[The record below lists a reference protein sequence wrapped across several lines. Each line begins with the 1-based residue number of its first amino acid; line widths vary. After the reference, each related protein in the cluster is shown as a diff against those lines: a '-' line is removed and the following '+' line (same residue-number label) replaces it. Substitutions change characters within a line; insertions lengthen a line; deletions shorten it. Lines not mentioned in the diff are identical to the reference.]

1 MTLIDI
7 SREIGTRPTD
17 RCPWCGTPITRA
29 KFIEIEGKIREQE
42 QKRSEEAE
50 ARLREDFQRRL
61 TVEKQAA
68 EKRATEA
75 VAKQVAAMT
84 AERDEAIKKIKEATA
99 REALLRKE
107 LEEQA
112 NQNTKRLMEEAQR
125 KYQQDLQK
133 QRLSLEKNYNQA
145 LLKQQAEGNRLREAQ
160 QKKLK
165 ELEQQLQRKTAYD
178 IGEGAEVEV
187 FDALRNAFQG
197 DLISRIPKADGGAD
211 IMHQVSYKGEVCG
224 RIVYDSKNRQGWQS
238 SYVTKLREDQIK
250 ARAEHAILPSSVFP
264 TGKKELFIKSGV
276 IVVNPARLVELVT
289 VVREAMI
296 KMYLLGL
303 SMKERATKMTEI
315 YKYIT
320 SEIHIRRLREIGQID
335 DDILELEVQEKKAHD
350 NVWKK
355 RGGLLVQLRNVLREH
370 ETEINAILERR
381 NPEMSDQPLSR

>member
-1 MTLIDI
+1 MTLIDV

-17 RCPWCGTPITRA
+17 RCPWCGNSISRS
-29 KFIEIEGKIREQE
+29 KFIEIEGRIREQE
-42 QKRSEEAE
+42 QKKSQEAE
-50 ARLREDFQRRL
+50 ARLRENFQRQL
-61 TVEKQAA
+61 TAEKQVA
-68 EKRATEA
+68 EKRAAEA

-84 AERDEAIKKIKEATA
+84 TERDEAIKKIKEATA

-112 NQNTKRLMEEAQR
+112 NQKTKRMMEEAQR

-165 ELEQQLQRKTAYD
+165 ELEQQLQRKTPYD

-197 DLISRIPKADGGAD
+197 DLINRIPKVDGGAD

-224 RIVYDSKNRQGWQS
+224 RIVYDSKNRQGWQW
-238 SYVTKLREDQIK
+238 SYVTKLREDQVK
-250 ARAEHAILPSSVFP
+250 ARAEQAILPSSVFP
-264 TGKKELFIKSGV
+264 TGKKELFIKSEV
-276 IVVNPARLVELVT
+276 IVVNPARLVEVVTLV
-289 VVREAMI
+289 RDAMI
-296 KMYLLGL
+296 RMYVLGL
-303 SMKERATKMTEI
+303 SMKERANKMAQL

-320 SEIHIRRLREIGQID
+320 SEIHIKRLREIGQLT
-335 DDILELEVQEKKAHD
+335 DDISETDVQEKKALD
-350 NVWKK
+350 NIWKK
-355 RGGLLVQLRNVLREH
+355 RGSQVVRLKNVLREH
-370 ETEINAILERR
+370 ETEMYAILERKDDSETVR
-381 NPEMSDQPLSR
+381 N